1 MLLRFPLEV
10 EVSGLGA
17 HRCACGFEY
26 LQSRFFRSYRSN
38 TSESNPLQR
47 AVAWNTSCG
56 RCAAAMAK
64 QHLDPHLH
72 PKPQRGNVTA
82 AGLSAEDG
90 VHRNMLFSRLNSG
103 TFLFV
108 FVFAAAL
115 ALSAQDPSPPPAKA
129 PAQTIESNRLTIEVT
144 GGEKAVPVENAS
156 VYVKYVEEHVI
167 KKDKKLEL
175 NVKTNREGVAHVAE
189 APLGRALIQ
198 IIAEGWKTY
207 GRWYD
212 ITDPHQVIKVRLE
225 RPPKWY

>member
-1 MLLRFPLEV
+1 MTFSWLKLGSV
-10 EVSGLGA
+10 VSTL
-17 HRCACGFEY
+17 
-26 LQSRFFRSYRSN
+26 
-38 TSESNPLQR
+38 
-47 AVAWNTSCG
+47 
-56 RCAAAMAK
+56 
-64 QHLDPHLH
+64 
-72 PKPQRGNVTA
+72 
-82 AGLSAEDG
+82 
-90 VHRNMLFSRLNSG
+90 LFSAVL
-103 TFLFV
+103 V
-108 FVFAAAL
+108 L
-115 ALSAQDPSPPPAKA
+115 AAQDPSAPPPKA
-129 PAQTIESNRLTIEVT
+129 PAQTSESNRLTIEVT

-212 ITDPHQVIKVRLE
+212 ITDPHQVIKIRLE